1 MVGAREDLRSRE
13 RLMTPAEAYVEL
25 ALWGIKLS
33 QSANGLRRWWMDEA
47 EHRDQYRLSQEQI
60 DILSDAC
67 REHIREMGE
76 LVKERPEE
84 PTKKRQSKPR
94 RGGSI

>member
-1 MVGAREDLRSRE
+1 MVGAGEDLRGRE

-33 QSANGLRRWWMDEA
+33 QSANGLRRWWMEEA
-47 EHRDQYRLSQEQI
+47 DHREQYDLSQEQI
-60 DILSDAC
+60 DIISDAC

-84 PTKKRQSKPR
+84 PSKKRKPKPR
-94 RGGSI
+94 RGGAI